1 MAIIIAE
8 GTSFAPKG
16 QRIPAQGETLGM
28 PRPNIPAF

>member
-16 QRIPAQGETLGM
+16 QRIPAQGETLGK
-28 PRPNIPAF
+28 PRPKIQAF